1 MAGNAPGRA
10 LGTRRGVENKQ
21 TRYIVH
27 HRTPC
32 DTPTI
37 TAAQPP
43 RLPPYGRQLL
53 EQGPTPADEL
63 RIYFGTDER
72 EIWNHARR
80 RNVYA
85 PPALVLLPGNH
96 AESFRWPVAGWSV
109 FAIQIGAYEVNE
121 IPALAR
127 LLLEGGASIVRVLY
141 GENPDLTIYR
151 PVYEEVAA

>member
-21 TRYIVH
+21 TRHIVH

-37 TAAQPP
+37 TTAQPP

-96 AESFRWPVAGWSV
+96 AESFRWPVVDWSV
-109 FAIQIGAYEVNE
+109 LAVQIGDYPIEE
-121 IPALAR
+121 IRKLAHLILQSGAL
-127 LLLEGGASIVRVLY
+127 IFRVLY
-141 GENPDLTIYR
+141 GENPGLATFR
-151 PVYEEVAA
+151 PVYKEVAA

>member
-1 MAGNAPGRA
+1 M
-10 LGTRRGVENKQ
+10 K
-21 TRYIVH
+21 
-27 HRTPC
+27 
-32 DTPTI
+32 
-37 TAAQPP
+37 
-43 RLPPYGRQLL
+43 RLPPYGCQLL
-53 EQGPTPADEL
+53 NQWPNPADEL

-96 AESFRWPVAGWSV
+96 AESYRWPVVDWSV

-141 GENPDLTIYR
+141 GENPDLATFR
-151 PVYEEVAA
+151 PFYKEVAA